1 MEQPQFLE
9 QHVFNGLTNV
19 NDSKTEDA
27 ISHFSEKDFEEILN
41 RCEYFGIGI
50 YTIESFKDG
59 ESYGASLHE
68 DFRKKAT
75 DAAWYRKAFK
85 TFRLSKTEMT
95 YAGTFKV
102 SLKLLARY

>member
-1 MEQPQFLE
+1 MEQPEFLE

-19 NDSKTEDA
+19 NESKEDNA
-27 ISHFSEKDFEEILN
+27 PQHFSEKDFDEILN

-59 ESYGASLHE
+59 DSYGASLHE

-75 DAAWYRKAFK
+75 DASWYDKAFS
-85 TFRLSKTEMT
+85 TFRLSQDGMT
-95 YAGTFKV
+95 YTGTFKV